1 MTDAARQI
9 LQQVLG
15 GHASGGRYAIVDYPG
30 YANPG
35 DAAIWCGARVLLEAL
50 AGRAPSY
57 VSTLRHF
64 DAARCSHAVAGGTV
78 FFLGGGSFGSL
89 YGKHHRMRLRALEQ
103 LRDERIVLL
112 PLSVADAAP
121 PGGDPGLE
129 AETADVLRRCA
140 RLTVLARE
148 GRSQALLRDVYGIE
162 SALCPDTAHGLTPP
176 VVIPET
182 ETVVLRR
189 RDGEARGN
197 GQPAPAARDL
207 AFDWRDDA
215 ALRWI
220 NRAGKLAPLVP
231 SHRLRLAMFDGIA
244 RRKVAVACG
253 LVGRGRIV
261 ETDRLH
267 GVILAALMGRT
278 VIVSDNATGKVGSY
292 VETWPGLLP
301 RVSLN
306 PGDV

>member
-15 GHASGGRYAIVDYPG
+15 AHASGGRYAIVDYPG

-35 DAAIWCGARVLLEAL
+35 DAAIWCGARVLLERL
-50 AGRAPSY
+50 TGRRPSY
-57 VSTLRHF
+57 VSTLRHV
-64 DAARCSHAVAGGTV
+64 DPARCRAAVAGGPV
-78 FFLGGGSFGSL
+78 FFLGGGNFGSL
-89 YGKHHRMRLRALEQ
+89 YGRHHRMRLQALEQ
-103 LRDERIVLL
+103 LRDETLVLL

-121 PGGDPGLE
+121 PGGDPDL
-129 AETADVLRRCA
+129 AERTADVLRRCA

-148 GRSQALLRDVYGIE
+148 RKSQARLRDVYGVE
-162 SALCPDTAHGLTPP
+162 AGLCPDTAHAFVPP
-176 VVIPET
+176 SVAPEA

-189 RDGEARGN
+189 RDGEAQGDGR
-197 GQPAPAARDL
+197 AAAAD

-231 SHRLRLAMFDGIA
+231 VHPLRLAMFDAVA
-244 RRKVAVACG
+244 RRKVEVACG

-267 GVILAALMGRT
+267 GVILASLMGRT
-278 VIVSDNATGKVGSY
+278 VIASDNATGKVRSY

-301 RVSLN
+301 RVSLS